1 MSQFQN
7 NAIFWVEVEKINPN
21 PYQPRR
27 EFDEERLKDL
37 AESIRQYGVL
47 QPLTVTRKE
56 RIKDD
61 GGIVVEY
68 ELIAGERRHRA
79 SKLAGLSQVPVIIRS
94 GEENSQMKL
103 ELAIIENL
111 QREDINAIERARAFA
126 RLAEEFEMTHSDIGK
141 KVGKSREYVSN
152 SIRLLGLP
160 DEIQN
165 AIMEGKMTEGHG
177 RPLLMLKDRPE
188 EQETLFKEV
197 VYKKLTVRDT
207 ESIARRVAREK
218 VRKKKYKPDPEMVA
232 LEKQLSESLG
242 TRVQIEQKEIG
253 GKIVID
259 FFSPDDVKEL
269 MGLFE
274 QVVNSRPQN
283 RHKFMERFL
292 EAKEEMDEPEVIEE
306 PEDISVEEAIQEK
319 EEEKQQKAEEKR
331 VEKIGETTPVDDN
344 ASVTSSTDNSAESPN
359 EESEVDTSEPRSF
372 SDAVSRAFP
381 DKSKEEKPQE
391 EPSSEVKSEPKEERK
406 EKKKDAEEEEL
417 YSISNFTV

>member
-1 MSQFQN
+1 MPYKTLLSYMSQFQN
-7 NAIFWVEVEKINPN
+7 NSIFWVEVEKINPN

-56 RIKDD
+56 TIKDD
-61 GGIVVEY
+61 GGILVEY

-79 SKLAGLSQVPVIIRS
+79 SMLAGLTQVPVIIRS

-111 QREDINAIERARAFA
+111 QREDINAVERARAFA
-126 RLAEEFEMTHSDIGK
+126 RLAEEFEMTHADIGK

-160 DEIQN
+160 DDIQN
-165 AIMEGKMTEGHG
+165 AIMEGKITEGHG
-177 RPLLMLKDRPE
+177 RPLLMLKERPD
-188 EQETLFKEV
+188 EQITLFREV
-197 VYKKLTVRDT
+197 VFKKLSVRDT
-207 ESIARRVAREK
+207 EAIARRVARDK
-218 VRKKKYKPDPEMVA
+218 VRKKKYKPDPEMIA

-242 TRVQIEQKEIG
+242 TRVQIEQKEVG

-259 FFSPDDVKEL
+259 FFSSEDVKEL

-292 EAKEEMDEPEVIEE
+292 EKKEEIIDE
-306 PEDISVEEAIQEK
+306 IQDE
-319 EEEKQQKAEEKR
+319 
-331 VEKIGETTPVDDN
+331 
-344 ASVTSSTDNSAESPN
+344 
-359 EESEVDTSEPRSF
+359 
-372 SDAVSRAFP
+372 
-381 DKSKEEKPQE
+381 PQE
-391 EPSSEVKSEPKEERK
+391 EETVAGIIEEKNAEAQLKEAE
-406 EKKKDAEEEEL
+406 KDAEERVTQEEVEESVQAEEKSFADTVVSAFPGEKKEGVPTTSNESGEAIEDSEKVAEERKTETKKDPVGEEDEL